1 MKLQRND
8 IIAIVVGTALG
19 ALALFGKI
27 DWAAAVAWLI
37 GLLQRQPSVISVPQQ
52 PQIGA

>member
-1 MKLQRND
+1 MKLERND
-8 IIAIVVGTALG
+8 IIAIVVGTALA

-37 GLLQRQPSVISVPQQ
+37 GLLQRQPTVVAGPQ
-52 PQIGA
+52 A